1 MTIKELQYII
11 TVYDKGGFSPA
22 SQTLFI
28 SQSALSQSI
37 RKVERELGMELFTY
51 LGNRIVPTDA
61 CTHLVNTGRPILTS
75 WLEYEKEMD
84 LYAKNKQ
91 SELTVGMNA
100 YMMKYFR
107 PYLLREY
114 SARFPNVKIHF
125 IEEHSTDLGELVLKQ
140 ALDLAIVRYY
150 LDSYP
155 NLTLKPLFPTQLL
168 LAVPQSHP
176 FAQAHPFKGLD
187 ELETVS
193 LSEFKDEPF
202 VVMKGS
208 RFSQKFDT
216 FFQEA
221 HFTPNVY
228 AASYTWENRK
238 DYVRNGDALTFLDEI
253 MVAHEPDSDRIAYY
267 RMKSPTKFYNLAV
280 IHRSYNQLPS
290 HIQGFIE
297 VAKDYSKYL
306 IKDDSTE

>member
-1 MTIKELQYII
+1 
-11 TVYDKGGFSPA
+11 
-22 SQTLFI
+22 
-28 SQSALSQSI
+28 
-37 RKVERELGMELFTY
+37 
-51 LGNRIVPTDA
+51 
-61 CTHLVNTGRPILTS
+61 
-75 WLEYEKEMD
+75 
-84 LYAKNKQ
+84 
-91 SELTVGMNA
+91 
-100 YMMKYFR
+100 
-107 PYLLREY
+107 
-114 SARFPNVKIHF
+114 
-125 IEEHSTDLGELVLKQ
+125 
-140 ALDLAIVRYY
+140 
-150 LDSYP
+150 
-155 NLTLKPLFPTQLL
+155 
-168 LAVPQSHP
+168 HP

-208 RFSQKFDT
+208 RFSKKFDT